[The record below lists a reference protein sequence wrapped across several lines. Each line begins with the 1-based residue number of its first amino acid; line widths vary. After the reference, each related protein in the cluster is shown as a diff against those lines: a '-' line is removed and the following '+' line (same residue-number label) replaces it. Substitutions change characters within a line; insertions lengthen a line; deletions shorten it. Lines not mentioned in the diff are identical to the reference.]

1 MLEVSGCDKNVHDR
15 FYLLKRPLQ
24 RFGTMPACEDASNV
38 TTLLSANYNDQYVM
52 HARAHM

>member
-15 FYLLKRPLQ
+15 SYLLKRPLQ
-24 RFGTMPACEDASNV
+24 RFGTMPACADASNV
-38 TTLLSANYNDQYVM
+38 TTLLSANDQYVM